1 MSDQATLHD
10 AYAADY
16 DAQVSAYD
24 CYLAEAL
31 FGLCYDFVPVS
42 YTHLDVY
49 KRQIS
54 TQPEGNPDLGMPG
67 DSPLADSP
75 MPEAPDL
82 APDSTEPRGAEATPD
97 EAAPPADDVPDD
109 TPPLP
114 GETATDES
122 LTEEPATDDLFTGQ
136 SAEAPLTE
144 EPAADEPTDESA
156 PADARPEPRRLSRGE
171 REVVDRTRQRFAA
184 CGRCGYLIADLYLLL
199 GEEALQVAAI
209 AAPVSYTHLDVYKR
223 QGVDGLPGR
232 DAAHADRAGQRR
244 C

>member
-1 MSDQATLHD
+1 MNDATPTGD
-10 AYAADY
+10 
-16 DAQVSAYD
+16 
-24 CYLAEAL
+24 
-31 FGLCYDFVPVS
+31 GP
-42 YTHLDVY
+42 
-49 KRQIS
+49 IS
-54 TQPEGNPDLGMPG
+54 TQPEGNPDFGMPG

-82 APDSTEPRGAEATPD
+82 SPDSTEPAAPD

-156 PADARPEPRRLSRGE
+156 PAEALPAADARPEPRRLSRGE

-209 AAPVSYTHLDVYKR
+209 AARDGWLRLEGGDDALRTLLINAFGVRLDIAYEAM
-223 QGVDGLPGR
+223 DGACPECRRRYVFAALDDGR
-232 DAAHADRAGQRR
+232 ARLRLR
-244 C
+244 T